1 MSGKRYSPEEIV
13 GIFESKASAAWQ
25 KMRAKLV
32 NTGFYANR
40 VGWSVGRTTDWASSP
55 WICLNRPAKAQVWY
69 RPRIGV

>member
-32 NTGFYANR
+32 NTGFMNKPS
-40 VGWSVGRTTDWASSP
+40 GLECWSSDGLGREPVELFEPTSESPGVEPTT
-55 WICLNRPAKAQVWY
+55 
-69 RPRIGV
+69 GV